1 MIFLK
6 KEVSEKIT
14 PKKVLINGLI
24 KSLVITILI
33 YILLS
38 NYTDFFI
45 DLFAKIKNQEVSV
58 LSFCMWLL
66 PIIIIIYFSVGIFK
80 IFVLEDKNNQKK

>member
-33 YILLS
+33 YFLLS
-38 NYTDFFI
+38 NYS
-45 DLFAKIKNQEVSV
+45 DLFVDFLTKIKNQEVSV
-58 LSFCMWLL
+58 LSLCMWLL
-66 PIIIIIYFSVGIFK
+66 PIIIIIYFSTGMFK
-80 IFVLEDKNNQKK
+80 IFALDDKYKQKK

>member
-14 PKKVLINGLI
+14 PKKVFINGIVKSVIIILI
-24 KSLVITILI
+24 I

-38 NYTDFFI
+38 SYSNVFI
-45 DLFAKIKNQEVSV
+45 EIFTKIQNNEVSV
-58 LSFCMWLL
+58 LSLCMWLL
-66 PIIIIIYFSVGIFK
+66 PIIIIIYFTTGMFK
-80 IFVLEDKNNQKK
+80 ILFLEDKNK